1 MQLLIVHHDPE
12 IGDQLARMVEDYT
25 GHECVLVA
33 TEADAHAWARGRSE
47 CRLLLTQ
54 LDAPGMDGL
63 SVGAALSDVFPGL
76 QVLFF
81 PPYPTADVR
90 LEFAET
96 KVFPEPIDGERL
108 LAAVARAESA
118 SLGAPD
124 LFHPA
129 DILQMCCLSKRN
141 GAVQM
146 VHGRK
151 SGIVF
156 LRGGQIVHAETT
168 AGRGRDA
175 LADMVSWNI
184 IEFAYDKTVRPP
196 AETISQLWDE
206 VLVEVV
212 TEHREAKSSGRRR
225 FGG

>member
-1 MQLLIVHHDPE
+1 MQILIVHHDPE
-12 IGDQLARMVEDYT
+12 IGDQLARMVEDYS

-33 TEADAHAWARGRSE
+33 TEADAHAWARGRND
-47 CRLLLTQ
+47 CLLLLTQ
-54 LDAPGMDGL
+54 LDASGMDGL
-63 SVGAALSDVFPGL
+63 AVGAAMSEVFPGL

-81 PPYPTADVR
+81 PPYQANEVR

-108 LAAVARAESA
+108 LAAIAKAETASA
-118 SLGAPD
+118 TAPD

-129 DILQMCCLSKRN
+129 DILQMCCLSRRN

-146 VHGRK
+146 VAGRK

-168 AGRGRDA
+168 AGRGREA
-175 LADMVSWNI
+175 LGEIVGWDHV
-184 IEFAYDKTVRPP
+184 EFAYDKTVRPP
-196 AETISQLWDE
+196 VETITRSWDD
-206 VLVEVV
+206 VLIEIVAQQ
-212 TEHREAKSSGRRR
+212 REAKSNPRRR
-225 FGG
+225 LTA